1 MRPRKARIS
10 MILWDIDQSN
20 IFSILDTMTSNPS
33 DEMIY
38 PRNLIFSMNND
49 NFLIDMM
56 ISIS

>member
-1 MRPRKARIS
+1 MRSRKAHIS
-10 MILWDIDQSN
+10 MILWDTDQFN
-20 IFSILDTMTSNPS
+20 IFSILNIMTLNPS

-49 NFLIDMM
+49 DFLIDMM